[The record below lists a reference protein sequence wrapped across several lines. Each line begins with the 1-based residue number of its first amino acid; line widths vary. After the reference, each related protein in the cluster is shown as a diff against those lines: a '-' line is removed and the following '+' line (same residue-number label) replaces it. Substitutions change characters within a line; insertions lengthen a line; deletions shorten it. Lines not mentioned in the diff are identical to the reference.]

1 MDVQDRQIGD
11 TEIRERAM
19 PLNHYPVDHVTDE
32 ACCGLVETGRNLPQ
46 KRFKLV
52 ERFCCDC
59 GIIHGVISLFV
70 LALRIIAKIIKVR

>member
-1 MDVQDRQIGD
+1 MSQMKRAVGLWKWG
-11 TEIRERAM
+11 EIF
-19 PLNHYPVDHVTDE
+19 
-32 ACCGLVETGRNLPQ
+32 PQ

-52 ERFCCDC
+52 EQFCCDC